1 MHCIHSIPRR
11 IWIAPEENGRG
22 GESPTKARI
31 VDVLL
36 PEELD
41 SIVPAEYVATMY
53 PPQLTRERE
62 REKEKDVARKALF
75 KVPP

>member
-1 MHCIHSIPRR
+1 M
-11 IWIAPEENGRG
+11 
-22 GESPTKARI
+22 
-31 VDVLL
+31 L